1 MKTAGISVVT
11 GHSRARSPALQ
22 PAVFWPA
29 GRSLGEGWSHGDLAV
44 KSRHAAAAFTLVE
57 VLLALVLLAAL
68 LTAINQ
74 FVFSITEAWTKHH
87 DEFVFVQHTR
97 AVTRHLDEMLQTS
110 ANRARASNPNAGAPS
125 IAETMVPEGGTADL
139 LTFDLPVGDRLFVW
153 PGNPLPEVQCA
164 LDWRKEDG
172 LVLYWKSRLETD
184 FDTVKPRKAVLS
196 SFVTSLTYD
205 YYDKAKDAWS
215 NETEPQKD
223 ATGALAVPRQL
234 RLHFHR
240 KDRDYEE
247 VIVLPAIKE
256 GLPAY

>member
-1 MKTAGISVVT
+1 MKPFGINAST
-11 GHSRARSPALQ
+11 PTFRALAAPQHS
-22 PAVFWPA
+22 
-29 GRSLGEGWSHGDLAV
+29 GEGG
-44 KSRHAAAAFTLVE
+44 FTLVE

-87 DEFVFVQHTR
+87 DEFIFVQHTR

-110 ANRARASNPNAGAPS
+110 ANRARASTPAAGAPS
-125 IAETMVPEGGTADL
+125 IAEVTLPEGGTADL

-153 PGNPLPEVQCA
+153 PGPPLPEVQCA
-164 LDWRKEDG
+164 VAWRKEDG
-172 LVLYWKSRLETD
+172 LVLYWKSRLEID
-184 FDTVKPRKAVLS
+184 FATAKPRMAVLS
-196 SFVTSLTYD
+196 SFVTAMTYD
-205 YYDKAKDAWS
+205 YYDKGKDSWS
-215 NETEPQKD
+215 TEAEPQKD
-223 ATGALAVPRQL
+223 ATGALQVPRQL

-247 VIVLPAIKE
+247 VIVLPEIKE

>member
-1 MKTAGISVVT
+1 MKR
-11 GHSRARSPALQ
+11 RAHPDLVATK
-22 PAVFWPA
+22 PTPGGAPA
-29 GRSLGEGWSHGDLAV
+29 GRRPVSAGG
-44 KSRHAAAAFTLVE
+44 FTLVE

-74 FVFSITEAWTKHH
+74 FVFSITEAWTKNR

-97 AVTRHLDEMLQTS
+97 AVARHLDEMLQTS
-110 ANRARASNPNAGAPS
+110 ASRARASNPAAGAPGM
-125 IAETMVPEGGTADL
+125 AEAMLPEGGTADL
-139 LTFDLPVGDRLFVW
+139 LAFDLPVGDRLFVW
-153 PGNPLPEVQCA
+153 PATPLPEVQCA
-164 LDWRKEDG
+164 LAWRKEDG

-184 FDTVKPRKAVLS
+184 FATAKPRMAVLS

-205 YYDKAKDAWS
+205 YYDSGKDAWS
-215 NETEPQKD
+215 NEEEPQKD
-223 ATGALAVPRQL
+223 ATGALMVPRQL

-247 VIVLPAIKE
+247 VLVVPQIKE